1 MSEVIIDVRE
11 KDEFAIEH
19 AENAINVPLSSFAS
33 MAPGIL
39 NQLKD
44 RKIVFMC
51 RSGARAAQAQSIA
64 SQMGYN
70 DAHTYSNYAGGI
82 LQWKKDGGKTTS
94 SLGQKSPL
102 PLIRQVQIVIG
113 VLVIAF
119 GLLGALINPMYA
131 YAAAA
136 MGAGVLIAGA
146 TGFCALA
153 TMMGKLPWNRGD
165 VKAQKEMCRTSTGGA
180 C

>member
-19 AENAINVPLSSFAS
+19 AENAINVPLSSFSS

-51 RSGARAAQAQSIA
+51 RSGARAAQAMTIA
-64 SQMGYN
+64 GQMGFN
-70 DAHTYSNYAGGI
+70 DAHTYSNFAGGI
-82 LQWKKDGGKTTS
+82 MQWKKSGGNTVSTK
-94 SLGQKSPL
+94 GKKAPL

-113 VLVIAF
+113 LMVIAF
-119 GLLGALINPMYA
+119 GLMGALLDPIYA

-136 MGAGVLIAGA
+136 MGVGVLLAGA

-153 TMMGKLPWNRGD
+153 SMMGKLPWNRGD
-165 VKAQKEMCRTSTGGA
+165 VKAQKEMCQASTGGT

>member
-19 AENAINVPLSSFAS
+19 AQDAINVPLSLFAS

-51 RSGARAAQAQSIA
+51 RSGARAAQAQAIA
-64 SQMGYN
+64 NQMGFN
-70 DAHTYSNYAGGI
+70 DAHIYSVYAGGI
-82 LQWKKDGGKTTS
+82 LQWKKDGNQVVANATNKA
-94 SLGQKSPL
+94 PL

-119 GLLGALINPMYA
+119 GVLGAAIDPIYS
-131 YAAAA
+131 YIAAAI
-136 MGAGVLIAGA
+136 GAGVLIAGA
-146 TGFCALA
+146 TGFCAMA
-153 TMMGKLPWNRGD
+153 TLMGKLPWNRGD
-165 VKAQKEMCRTSTGGA
+165 VKAQKEMCQASSGNA

>member
-19 AENAINVPLSSFAS
+19 AEHAINVPLSSFAG

-39 NQLKD
+39 NQLQD

-51 RSGARAAQAQSIA
+51 RSGVRGAQALTIA
-64 SQMGYN
+64 SQLGYN
-70 DAHTYSNYAGGI
+70 DAHSYSNYTGGI
-82 LQWKKDGGKTTS
+82 LQWKKEGGSTVSMK
-94 SLGQKSPL
+94 GQKAPL

-113 VLVIAF
+113 LLVIAF
-119 GLLGALINPMYA
+119 GLMGALLDPTYA

-136 MGAGVLIAGA
+136 MGAGVLLAGA

-153 TMMGKLPWNRGD
+153 SMMGKLPWNRGD
-165 VKAQKEMCRTSTGGA
+165 VQAQKAMCQASSGGS

>member
-1 MSEVIIDVRE
+1 MSDVIIDVRE
-11 KDEFAIEH
+11 KDEFSIEH
-19 AENAINVPLSSFAS
+19 AENAINVPLSSFSS

-44 RKIVFMC
+44 RKIMFMC
-51 RSGARAAQAQSIA
+51 RSGARAAQAMSIA
-64 SQMGYN
+64 SQMGFN
-70 DAHTYSNYAGGI
+70 DAHTFSNYAGGI
-82 LQWKKDGGKTTS
+82 LQWKKEGQTTIS
-94 SLGQKSPL
+94 TKGNKAPL

-113 VLVIAF
+113 VLIISF
-119 GLLGALINPMYA
+119 GLMGALINPLFA

-136 MGAGVLIAGA
+136 IGAGVLLAGA

-153 TMMGKLPWNRGD
+153 TMMSKLPWNRGD
-165 VKAQKEMCRTSTGGA
+165 TKAQKEMCQASTGSA

>member
-19 AENAINVPLSSFAS
+19 VKNAVNVPLSSFAA

-51 RSGARAAQAQSIA
+51 RSGARASQAQSIA
-64 SQMGYN
+64 NKLGYN
-70 DAHTYSNYAGGI
+70 DAHTYSVYAGGI
-82 LQWKKDGGKTTS
+82 LQWKKEGGEVTS
-94 SLGQKSPL
+94 SAGQKSPL

-113 VLVIAF
+113 ILVITF
-119 GLLGALINPMYA
+119 GLLGAVYDPIYA
-131 YAAAA
+131 YVAAA
-136 MGAGVLIAGA
+136 MGVGVLVAGA

-153 TMMGKLPWNRGD
+153 SMMGKLPWNRSD
-165 VKAQKEMCRTSTGGA
+165 AQVQKA
-180 C
+180 